1 MLNFLLETVFN
12 PEKTYNLFLWI
23 DIIGGLIVMVFKIRK
38 EVKEYERIEGE
49 SLVSGIA
56 LALIGFIPIFN
67 AVLVLCGVVLVVFII
82 ISILFEYIFKNRKQ
96 EEVNKE

>member
-23 DIIGGLIVMVFKIRK
+23 DIIGGLIVMIFKIRK

-67 AVLVLCGVVLVVFII
+67 AVLVLCGVVLVVFIV
-82 ISILFEYIFKNRKQ
+82 ISIFFEYIFKNRKQ
-96 EEVNKE
+96 EEVDKE

>member
-67 AVLVLCGVVLVVFII
+67 AVLVLCGVVLVVFIV

>member
-12 PEKTYNLFLWI
+12 PQKTYNLFLWI
-23 DIIGGLIVMVFKIRK
+23 DIIGGLIVMIFKIRE

-49 SLVSGIA
+49 SLVGGIV
-56 LALIGFIPIFN
+56 LALIGFVPILN
-67 AVLVLCGVVLVVFII
+67 AVLVLCGVVLVVFIA
-82 ISILFEYIFKNRKQ
+82 ISILFEHIFKNRKK

>member
-38 EVKEYERIEGE
+38 EVKKYERIEGD
-49 SLVSGIA
+49 SLVSGIV
-56 LALIGFIPIFN
+56 LALIGFVPILN
-67 AVLVLCGVVLVVFII
+67 AVLVLCGIVLVVFVV
-82 ISILFEYIFKNRKQ
+82 ILIFFEYIFKNRKQ
-96 EEVNKE
+96 EEVDKE

>member
-38 EVKEYERIEGE
+38 EVKEYERIKGE

-67 AVLVLCGVVLVVFII
+67 AVLVLCGVVLVVFIV